1 MKQTLHTFF
10 EKTAYSRDASDFL
23 LRYHGIEPQR
33 FLLLIPVLHNEEQLA
48 DFLVELRYLIKLE
61 LYPTLLLSSQYVS
74 EQHGETIIECFGVE
88 SSYLDVRRCGEDR
101 LLPSLL
107 ELQLERRFYKVMWT
121 GGALKDVDGEIQN
134 RIYLSHSKVAFS
146 RDSLE
151 VLEWGAA
158 FLEHCGPSQSIQLVQ
173 PDQILPELFTQHGV
187 GTLLSLGYRIDE
199 RRLSEPVVEVLRS
212 LLQRAFGR
220 RLVRSY
226 FQDLAPD
233 SKVLLEEQGR
243 GAIVVEPWG
252 KLLYLDKVVVE
263 PSFFGQGL
271 GSLLLE
277 ELTQKLEEFSGSN
290 LKLCW
295 RARLDNPYL
304 VRYAKMVQGFSK
316 RLPMACGTVA
326 DGDYVYHFIGLK
338 GVELDIALDKMKSRP
353 SSFSS

>member
-23 LRYHGIEPQR
+23 LRYHAIDPQR
-33 FLLLIPVLHNEEQLA
+33 FLLMIPVLRSAEELS
-48 DFLVELRYLIKLE
+48 DFLVELRYLMKLE
-61 LYPTLLLSSQYVS
+61 LYPTLLLCSQYLS
-74 EQHGETIIECFGVE
+74 EAHSEVITESFGAE
-88 SSYLDVRRCGEDR
+88 SSRLQVRCCEEGSWLE
-101 LLPSLL
+101 SLL
-107 ELQLERRFYKVMWT
+107 ELQDEHRFYKVMWT
-121 GGALKDVDGEIQN
+121 GGALKDSYGNVQN
-134 RIYLSHSKVAFS
+134 RVYLSHSKVEFS
-146 RDSLE
+146 RASLG
-151 VLEWGAA
+151 VLAWGAT
-158 FLEHCGPSQSIQLVQ
+158 FLEHCGPSQSIQLVK
-173 PDQILPELFTQHGV
+173 PDQILPELFTQNGV

-199 RRLSEPVVEVLRS
+199 RRISKPVVGLLSS
-212 LLQRAFGR
+212 LFERAFGR
-220 RLVRSY
+220 RLVPGY
-226 FQDLAPD
+226 FEALAPD
-233 SKVLLEEQGR
+233 SMVLLEEQGR

-277 ELTQKLEEFSGSN
+277 ELTQKLEDFSGCEPQ
-290 LKLCW
+290 LCW
-295 RARLDNPYL
+295 RARPDNPYL

-338 GVELDIALDKMKSRP
+338 GAELDTALDKMRNRA